1 MLCSYSENPLQ
12 REESCC
18 KIMVT
23 IRFEISESGSLENYK
38 EELSCKLGKA
48 LKVQNGK
55 KKLMCVTLSIK
66 TSLFMKET
74 TLS

>member
-1 MLCSYSENPLQ
+1 MEAWQ
-12 REESCC
+12 GF
-18 KIMVT
+18 KGT
-23 IRFEISESGSLENYK
+23 
-38 EELSCKLGKA
+38 ELA
-48 LKVQNGK
+48 K